1 MKFFKKTLILLC
13 SALALALAVAI
24 AACGGGG
31 EYKLSFE
38 TFGGTNIKSIK
49 ADAGEDISDRLPD
62 DPTRDGFVFGGW
74 YLEENC
80 TGEAQTLPT
89 VMPEGDVTYYAK
101 WTAGGVASLTLDPGK
116 GGVLNSTKVNVA
128 VGANLLE
135 VLATCDRP
143 TPYEG
148 LTFAGWY
155 RGNTPIGEEDVMPAF
170 GLTLTAKYTAT
181 YTIEV
186 YRESVDGV
194 PVKDETPV
202 TGSAFYGEPFSC
214 ADVLTPPEHFTL
226 SAGAGGVIKT
236 DSLGVSDTFTAYFLR
251 KRFYITYLPNA
262 PQGVQ
267 ADGDTPMQSVP
278 YGAQAALAPCG
289 YTLGGTSRWRCA
301 GWAEDPQG
309 STFYGVGERVEV
321 TDNMTL
327 FAVWEKGYT
336 DVFGGQDVL
345 YPAYA
350 EPTVIRLV
358 REGMEDKTGAYD
370 AATGLFSFKEGSAAM
385 LDGRLLAGTEEFF
398 YFRDTLEGEY
408 NDLDGTSATLAMN
421 AGGAVVYT
429 DKEGAAHTGKY
440 SIDPDTGYFF
450 FDDNAG
456 ETGDFFYNL
465 FTLID
470 GNGVVFRRQST
481 EELGY
486 YYDEEAGV
494 VLYLDGLG
502 GLRYYYNDKNF
513 EYQDFFGDP
522 IYVAYGYYEWMEG
535 AQLFLAYTRD
545 ISVTLKQFT
554 FSRTAKTGVTAKE
567 EYPDVPSDAALKGT
581 VDLDDGLRGS
591 YIAKREDSENELY
604 LDGYGRG
611 TFGEKEGAYELF
623 TWLYSYEEENGEVTD
638 DYFLVRF
645 TPDDGSEI
653 VYFRLDTVYGD
664 YEFDRVFT
672 PEETAK
678 YADYDFGRYE
688 FTDLFLF
695 NVTFDGFI
703 MIFENGD
710 AEVWTQYGITTQGNI
725 VYVLYVDLVS
735 HVQKEGDTYTFQQTQ
750 TDAGV
755 DYGNEFRFTLDNEKH
770 TMSVVL
776 PAEHDTAQ
784 IKPELFLDYT
794 ARKATY
800 KGRDVDYWY
809 TIGHVDFYTFEISD
823 TEELNYWVTSGGR
836 TDFHAVSDTDI
847 YDLYVLPGEEDLYYS
862 RLIFTGNNEQ
872 VFLAFMLESG
882 MYRVIG
888 EGRVEKLGNGDRH
901 FTLTGHI
908 SDFGEAELREGGYD
922 AFDFRVAED
931 DHTFRKKSAQTD
943 YTNFTTEGYG
953 TFVFTDAANVAHS
966 GMIVESIGEG
976 ESRLIYFMET
986 RTTAIF
992 LLAVDESNPNRL
1004 ISVTADAGYWYEM
1017 NDNQLISPY
1026 KCLILNGQGTAFY
1039 YEIENLTGEVL
1050 PVVKGTYTRSVR
1062 YEGPYSA
1069 EPFPEY
1075 TVTLNGETANYLLA
1089 TYLVYDNTVGEAVQ
1103 LSLYQK
1109 QIAHRVGEFYVRGGG
1124 WIESVGY
1131 PGVLA
1136 TYTDALGNVHEGNMY
1151 IGEASGGI
1159 HDHTFNNDVTGTH
1172 VRFWEYVNGNPT
1184 STEYIFE
1191 IVSDELVPLT
1201 LPYGDYALSAPGG
1214 VRENTVLHLDG
1225 RGAATFRIGN
1235 TNPARGT
1242 YSAIPGTEE
1251 YRFTSAT
1258 RSFRFRISRVTED
1271 DEYIYLFEEYDEGAA
1286 LTLYNEAEWSLL
1298 LLDGY
1303 GGAVYINRYGDHIIG
1318 SYGLFSAGMGAFE
1331 SENYN
1336 FVFSYAEGGYEA
1348 VDHSEYVATYYAENF
1363 ASVIFTATRVI
1374 LNGEEYF
1381 YTVQEG
1387 TVSLFDVVKGTA
1399 AERATVPLP
1408 TGNDYTYNSVV
1419 YHLYEGGELT
1429 FTDSEFNDEEPIEL
1443 VFTPD
1448 GAAFTVSA
1456 TFGGYEGYTVTVAYE
1471 GGTARVTLGYRAR
1484 TMDALPEE
1492 YALTLHYAAGENT
1505 FTVTPEGGKGTYK
1518 QVGEANNTIELDN
1531 RRVGAYSVALHD
1543 ENAGDTLIILFNA
1556 IKDSA
1561 GQPLAFRGSAEIM
1574 GEESVQYFGQDHS
1587 KVATIEGT
1595 DGISYTLRFF
1605 LDENAHTFTLRS
1617 VVIEKMFNIEG
1628 VGEVTFVQLWAAG
1641 SEYGEFGQKDLVS
1654 VSMRETGVET
1664 NIYSGELGEG
1674 KAALVR
1680 QSLHSTTGSYDYE
1693 AYVFDLT
1700 YDANGFVSAAVK
1712 EGDYSYAEALQGIE
1726 FKIRFLFTGSGD
1738 TFEVAY
1744 ILTFSVND
1752 RSTSAT
1758 FAKNAD
1764 GSWTITTA
1772 DKVYKATATQNAA
1785 GAITLTVTEQQ

>member
-13 SALALALAVAI
+13 SALVLVLSAAI
-24 AACGGGG
+24 AACGNGGY
-31 EYKLSFE
+31 ELSFE
-38 TFGGTNIKSIK
+38 TFGGTEIKPIE

-62 DPTRDGFVFGGW
+62 DPARNGFVFGGW
-74 YLEENC
+74 YLNANC

-89 VMPEGDVTYYAK
+89 VMPERDVTYYAK
-101 WTAGGVASLTLDPGK
+101 WTADVASLTLNPGK
-116 GGVLNSTKVNVA
+116 GGVLNSTKVNVT
-128 VGANLLE
+128 VGANLLAF
-135 VLATCDRP
+135 LATCEQP

-155 RGNTPIGEEDVMPAF
+155 RGNTPVGEEDVMPAS
-170 GLTLTAKYTAT
+170 GLTLTAKYMAT

-202 TGSAFYGEPFSC
+202 TGSAIYGEPFSC
-214 ADVLTPPEHFTL
+214 ADVLTLPEHFTL
-226 SAGAGGVIKT
+226 SAGEGGVIRT
-236 DSLGVSDTFTAYFLR
+236 DSLGAADTFTAYFLR
-251 KRFYITYLPNA
+251 ERLYIVYLPNA

-267 ADGDTPMQSVP
+267 EEGDTPMESVL
-278 YGAQAALAPCG
+278 YGAQATLAPCG
-289 YTLGGTSRWRCA
+289 YTLSGTSRWRCA

-309 STFYGVGERVEV
+309 SNLHAAGEQVEV
-321 TDNMTL
+321 TGDMTL

-345 YPAYA
+345 YPAHA
-350 EPTVIRLV
+350 QPTVIRLV
-358 REGMEDKTGAYD
+358 REGMEDKMGTYD
-370 AATGLFSFKEGSAAM
+370 AATGLFSFKEGESAM
-385 LDGRLLAGTEEFF
+385 LDGRLLAGAEEFF

-408 NDLDGTSATLAMN
+408 SDLDGTSATLAMN

-429 DKEGAAHTGKY
+429 DREGAVHTGKY

-470 GNGVVFRRQST
+470 GDEVVFRRQST

-502 GLRYYYNDKNF
+502 GLRYYYNDNNF
-513 EYQDFFGDP
+513 EYQDFFGAP
-522 IYVAYGYYEWMEG
+522 IYVAYGYYEWMED
-535 AQLFLAYTRD
+535 AELFLAYTRD

-554 FSRTAKTGVTAKE
+554 FSRTAKTGVTVKE
-567 EYPDVPSDAALKGT
+567 EYPNMPSDAVFKGT

-591 YIAKREDSENELY
+591 YIAKREDSDSELY
-604 LDGYGRG
+604 LDGYGAG
-611 TFGEKEGAYELF
+611 SFGEKEGTYELF

-653 VYFRLDTVYGD
+653 VYFRLDTAYGD

-672 PEETAK
+672 HEETAD

-725 VYVLYVDLVS
+725 VYVLYADLVS
-735 HVQKEGDTYTFQQTQ
+735 HVQKKGEIYTFQQTQ
-750 TDAGV
+750 TDTGV
-755 DYGNEFRFTLDNEKH
+755 DYENEFRFTLDAEKH

-776 PAEHDTAQ
+776 PDVHDTAR
-784 IKPELFLDYT
+784 IASDLTLDYT

-800 KGRDVDYWY
+800 QGREVNYWY
-809 TIGHVDFYTFEISD
+809 TIGYVDFYTFEVSD
-823 TEELNYWVTSGGR
+823 TEELNYWVESGGR
-836 TDFHAVSDTDI
+836 KDFHAVSASDV

-862 RLIFTGNNEQ
+862 RLIFADDGER

-888 EGRVEKLGNGDRH
+888 EGSVEELGNGDRH
-901 FTLTGHI
+901 FILTRHI

-922 AFDFRVAED
+922 AFDFRITED
-931 DHTFRKKSAQTD
+931 DHTFRKKSEQTG
-943 YTNFTTEGYG
+943 YANFTTEGYG
-953 TFVFTDAANVAHS
+953 TFVFTDAANVAHR
-966 GMIVESIGEG
+966 GLIVDDIGEG
-976 ESRLIYFMET
+976 ESRLIYFMEIE
-986 RTTAIF
+986 TTAIF
-992 LLAVDESNPNRL
+992 LLAVDESNPDKL
-1004 ISVTADAGYWYEM
+1004 ISVTEDAGYWYEM
-1017 NDNQLISPY
+1017 NDNQLISQY
-1026 KCLILNGQGTAFY
+1026 KYIIFNGQGAAFY
-1039 YEIENLTGEVL
+1039 YEIEDLTGEML
-1050 PVVKGTYTRSVR
+1050 PVVKGTYTRSPR
-1062 YEGPYSA
+1062 YAGFYSE

-1075 TVTLNGETANYLLA
+1075 TVTFNDETADYLVA

-1109 QIAHRVGEFYVRGGG
+1109 KIAHRLGEFDVRGGG
-1124 WIESVGY
+1124 RIESVGY
-1131 PGVLA
+1131 PGILA
-1136 TYTDALGNVHEGNMY
+1136 TYIDADGNVHEGNMY

-1172 VRFWEYVNGNPT
+1172 VRFWEYVNGIPT
-1184 STEYIFE
+1184 STDYIFE
-1191 IVSDELVPLT
+1191 IISDELVPLT
-1201 LPYGDYALSAPGG
+1201 LPYGDYALSAAGG

-1225 RGAATFRIGN
+1225 RGAATYRIGN
-1235 TNPARGT
+1235 TNPASGT

-1258 RSFRFRISRVTED
+1258 RSFRFRLTRVTGYDED
-1271 DEYIYLFEEYDEGAA
+1271 TYLFEEYDEDAA

-1298 LLDGY
+1298 RLDGY
-1303 GGAVYINRYGDHIIG
+1303 GGAVYTNRYGDHIIG
-1318 SYGLFSAGMGAFE
+1318 SYKLFSSEGLGAFE
-1331 SENYN
+1331 SENCN
-1336 FVFSYAEGGYEA
+1336 FVFSYAEGGYE
-1348 VDHSEYVATYYAENF
+1348 VLDHSEYISAYYAENF
-1363 ASVIFTATRVI
+1363 ASVIFTETRVI

-1381 YTVQEG
+1381 YTVKEG
-1387 TVSLFDVVKGTA
+1387 IVCLFDVVKGTA
-1399 AERATVPLP
+1399 ADAVPLP
-1408 TGNDYTYNSVV
+1408 GGATYTYNSVV
-1419 YHLYEGGELT
+1419 YRLYEGGKLT
-1429 FTDSEFNDEEPIEL
+1429 FTDNEFNHTEPIEL
-1443 VFTPD
+1443 VFTPS
-1448 GAAFTVSA
+1448 GAVFTVSA
-1456 TFGGYEGYTVTVAYE
+1456 SFGGYGEGYTVTVAYE
-1471 GGTARVTLGYRAR
+1471 GGAVKVTLGYRAR

-1492 YALTLHYAAGENT
+1492 YALTLHYAAGTNT
-1505 FTVTPEGGKGTYK
+1505 FTVIPEGGKGTYT
-1518 QVGEANNTIELDN
+1518 QAGNTANTIKFDN

-1543 ENAGDTLIILFNA
+1543 ENAGDTLIISFQA

-1561 GQPLAFRGSAEIM
+1561 GEPLSFHGSAEIM

-1587 KVATIEGT
+1587 RIVTIDGT
-1595 DGISYTLRFF
+1595 DDIPYTIRFF
-1605 LDENAHTFTLRS
+1605 LDEDARTFTLRS
-1617 VVIEKMFNIEG
+1617 VVIEKMFNVEG
-1628 VGEVTFVQLWAAG
+1628 VGDVTFVQLWEAG
-1641 SEYGEFGQKDLVS
+1641 SEYGGYKQKDLVS

-1664 NIYSGELGEG
+1664 NIYSGELVKG

-1693 AYVFDLT
+1693 AYVFALT
-1700 YDANGFVSAAVK
+1700 YDTNGFVSAAVK

-1726 FKIRFLFTGSGD
+1726 FKIRFLFTGSGNS
-1738 TFEVAY
+1738 FEIAY
-1744 ILTFSVND
+1744 LLTFSVND

-1758 FAKNAD
+1758 FAKNDD
-1764 GSWTITTA
+1764 GSWTITTT
-1772 DKVYKATATQNAA
+1772 DKVYRVTATQNAA
-1785 GAITLTVTEQQ
+1785 GVIAITVTEEHR